1 MYIKTVTLKNWR
13 NFKQAEASLS
23 DVSYVIGANAT
34 GKSNFLDVFRFLRD
48 IAKPEGGGLQKAVN
62 DRGGISKLR
71 CLHARQDNEV
81 RIEIS
86 FVHRPDDED
95 VTWRYVLGFKPEGR
109 GKHRTLISCEQVW
122 KAGKDKPILNR
133 PDSSDKKDD
142 LLRTETALEQT
153 RANKEFRELADFF
166 AAVTYLHLVPQLLKY
181 SEKIG
186 GNRIEDDPFGQG
198 FLERLAKTT
207 DKTRTARLNKIGQA
221 LSIAVPQFKELK
233 FAKDEMG
240 HPHLEALYKHHRPKA
255 GWQREDSFSDG
266 TLRLLGILWSLQEGS
281 GLLLLEE
288 PELSLNSAVV
298 EQIPMLIQQIMR
310 GRKQKR
316 QVIITTHSEHL
327 LKNQGIDAQ
336 NIVML
341 KPDHEGTKIQPVS
354 ESDQIALSAGFSVA
368 DVILPQTRPA
378 DIDQLGLWP
387 DD

>member
-1 MYIKTVTLKNWR
+1 MYIKTIKLTNWR
-13 NFKQAEASLS
+13 NFKQAEATLA

-62 DRGGISKLR
+62 DRGGLSKLR
-71 CLHARQDNEV
+71 CLHARQNNEV
-81 RIEIS
+81 RIEIC
-86 FVHRPDDED
+86 FVNRPDDAD
-95 VTWRYVLGFKPEGR
+95 ITWRYVLGFKPEGK

-122 KAGKDKPILNR
+122 RGAQTKPLLNR
-133 PDSSDKKDD
+133 PDKIDKTDD
-142 LLRTETALEQT
+142 LLLTETALEQP
-153 RANKEFRELADFF
+153 RENKDFRELVDFF
-166 AAVTYLHLVPQLLKY
+166 AATTYLHLVPQLLKY
-181 SEKIG
+181 NDKIG

-198 FLERLAKTT
+198 FLERLAKTSE
-207 DKTRTARLNKIGQA
+207 KTRTARLNKIGKA
-221 LSIAVPQFKELK
+221 LSAAVPQFQELRFVK
-233 FAKDEMG
+233 NEMG
-240 HPHLEALYKHHRPKA
+240 HPHLEALYQHYRPKA

-266 TLRLLGILWSLQEGS
+266 TLRLLGILWSLQDGS

-336 NIVML
+336 NVVIL

-354 ESDQIALSAGFSVA
+354 ESDQIALSAGLSVA
-368 DVILPQTRPA
+368 DVILPQTRPT
-378 DIDQLGLWP
+378 DIDQLGLWQ